1 MIITVNVLLDNTYT
15 IHQDAYWLKVIA
27 PFLFFVSA
35 ATFPFSFVF
44 SSSGSLVRFV
54 GFPNEFVLFYHLG
67 GLEHD
72 GFCSTFE
79 WILNGHSLLSPGH
92 LCLWVSTF
100 LKKLARSCK
109 NCPQSE
115 IGTVFVY
122 DFFWFRGWVV
132 RCFFQWMVYLF
143 ECNRWSTIC
152 HLIDWLV

>member
-1 MIITVNVLLDNTYT
+1 MHIDSRSLHLFSLLFL
-15 IHQDAYWLKVIA
+15 QL
-27 PFLFFVSA
+27 PFIPRDVFA
-35 ATFPFSFVF
+35 AFPFSFVF
-44 SSSGSLVRFV
+44 SSSGSPVRFV

-79 WILNGHSLLSPGH
+79 WILNGHSLLFPGH

-100 LKKLARSCK
+100 LKKLAQPCK
-109 NCPQSE
+109 NCLQSE
-115 IGTVFVY
+115 TGTVFGN
-122 DFFWFRGWVV
+122 DLFWFQGWVV
-132 RCFFQWMVYLF
+132 HGFFRWMVYLF